1 MRAMLQGDREG
12 DAQFE
17 AQRCDRV
24 AGRLAGNLTHDGASG
39 FDYDSANRPAQARI
53 RRGGEAF
60 KVAYL
65 HNALGQRVFKSEAQA
80 IQGLPDEA
88 ELGAPFIAWLKARFA
103 WLFAPAQAT
112 ALLGQSYVYAD
123 GALPG
128 HALLGEYG
136 NGGNASAAS
145 GGSAEYIW
153 LPTGDGQTVPV
164 GVVRGGQLYAVHS
177 DHLATPR
184 LITDSANQPVW
195 QWPYMVVR

>member
-53 RRGGEAF
+53 LQSGEAF

-80 IQGLPDEA
+80 IQGLPNEA
-88 ELGAPFIAWLKARFA
+88 ELGAPFIAWLKARFG
-103 WLFAPAQAT
+103 WLFAPAQSN

-128 HALLGEYG
+128 YALLGEYG
-136 NGGNASAAS
+136 N

-153 LPTGDGQTVPV
+153 LPTDDGQAVPV
-164 GVVRGGQLYAVHS
+164 GVLRGGQLYAVHS